1 MDTLHVAP
9 LGSKRISE
17 AALVRWLAQRKGRPQ
32 RKQAVVTRMLTEAGD
47 GKGRSLAKLFAVQAV
62 QPGRR
67 QTAHVDGVRQV
78 PLRASSHR
86 ERAHAAAKARSET
99 WDPDFQYYYL
109 PLSAVTPVKGLLRT
123 PSMVSAESAPA
134 DAASHAFRLLIGD
147 GAETQPPTSTQMLVV
162 VVDEIVGDV
171 FAGRSGL
178 GCKEAHGAIDR
189 KLQALPTWGTARQVV
204 LLATCASKMPAHLEF
219 SATLKSADIS
229 ALREI
234 VREGDFVESSVV
246 RESASARAVLAE
258 YYCQQLLR
266 RARSLHPHVCVDIG
280 GDVSA
285 LQNGSVVPAP
295 SYAPVGTACALVNA
309 VSWAYLRRSPLHLRL
324 IVSSDTLTLSRALL
338 RLEMEN
344 DLGGLALLAP
354 VHIYLPR
361 VDGKAVNV
369 LTVRAQLET
378 TPQRAATGAAAAIWA
393 GSRLAGALA
402 TPVHMSAYEQL
413 PCP

>member
-1 MDTLHVAP
+1 
-9 LGSKRISE
+9 
-17 AALVRWLAQRKGRPQ
+17 
-32 RKQAVVTRMLTEAGD
+32 MLTEAGD

-147 GAETQPPTSTQMLVV
+147 GAETQEPPTSTQMLVV

-204 LLATCASKMPAHLEF
+204 LLATCASKM
-219 SATLKSADIS
+219 
-229 ALREI
+229 
-234 VREGDFVESSVV
+234 
-246 RESASARAVLAE
+246 RA
-258 YYCQQLLR
+258 
-266 RARSLHPHVCVDIG
+266 
-280 GDVSA
+280 DVS
-285 LQNGSVVPAP
+285 
-295 SYAPVGTACALVNA
+295 
-309 VSWAYLRRSPLHLRL
+309 R
-324 IVSSDTLTLSRALL
+324 
-338 RLEMEN
+338 
-344 DLGGLALLAP
+344 
-354 VHIYLPR
+354 
-361 VDGKAVNV
+361 
-369 LTVRAQLET
+369 
-378 TPQRAATGAAAAIWA
+378 
-393 GSRLAGALA
+393 
-402 TPVHMSAYEQL
+402 
-413 PCP
+413 